1 MRSSNKSRPRNRN
14 NNSNN
19 NRRSNSANIVN
30 RVFDSNGP
38 EGKVRGTPQQIVD
51 KYQSLAQDATLAGDR
66 INAENFLQ
74 HSEHYSRLLSE
85 AQNEINERREAQE
98 AQRLQHQQKQQ
109 QNKQQNQQQPAVDTG
124 DTGDTQPDIAGE
136 TSELFPAQAG
146 NANLVETP
154 ESKPTPAKAKRP
166 AKADKPVKVE
176 KNEPKIELAAPEA
189 EKPTNTTK
197 PETAAE

>member
-14 NNSNN
+14 NNSNS

-98 AQRLQHQQKQQ
+98 AQRLQQQQKQQ
-109 QNKQQNQQQPAVDTG
+109 QNKPQNQQPAV

-136 TSELFPAQAG
+136 TSELFPAQSG

-154 ESKPTPAKAKRP
+154 ESKPVPAKAKKP
-166 AKADKPVKVE
+166 ARADKPVKAE
-176 KNEPKIELAAPEA
+176 KTEPKVELAAPEA
-189 EKPTNTTK
+189 EKPADTTK

>member
-14 NNSNN
+14 NNNNNN

-74 HSEHYSRLLSE
+74 HSEHYSRMLSE
-85 AQNEINERREAQE
+85 AQVEINERREAQE
-98 AQRLQHQQKQQ
+98 AQRLQQQQKQQ
-109 QNKQQNQQQPAVDTG
+109 QNKPQNQQQAADTS
-124 DTGDTQPDIAGE
+124 DVQPNIAGE
-136 TSELFPAQAG
+136 TSDLFPAQSG
-146 NANLVETP
+146 NVNLVETP
-154 ESKPTPAKAKRP
+154 ESKPAPDKAKIP
-166 AKADKPVKVE
+166 TKAHKPVKDAQP
-176 KNEPKIELAAPEA
+176 EPKIELAAPEA
-189 EKPTNTTK
+189 EKTDVTNK
-197 PETAAE
+197 SETAAE